1 MPGPIPQ
8 YVFLNGRL
16 TAADRA
22 TVSVFDRGFAYGD
35 SLFETIKVLA
45 GRPVFFPEHLNRLA
59 KGMELA
65 GFKGKPDAAGLLNQA
80 LALAQ
85 RNEVKLGRLR
95 IQVTRGTPERPAGP
109 DPGDDI
115 PLTWLMTLEP
125 FTPLPAKQ
133 YQAGVACA
141 TVAASRG
148 RYAALKSTGL
158 LGSILARRQ
167 AHAAGA
173 WEAVITSGH
182 GRMLEGVYT
191 NIFFLAGNLLVTAG
205 EADGVL
211 AGIIRGKVL
220 KLAPGLDL
228 AVEFHAPQLAELGLG
243 ATSAFLTS
251 SLLGICA
258 ISEID
263 GIRLEPD
270 PGAISLLRERLRVLE
285 EESAGVPGL

>member
-1 MPGPIPQ
+1 MPPLTPQ

-22 TVSVFDRGFAYGD
+22 MVSVFDRGFAYGD

-45 GRPVFFPEHLNRLA
+45 GRPVFFAEHLQRLA
-59 KGMELA
+59 AGMDRA
-65 GFKGKPDAAGLLNQA
+65 GFAVPPDPAGLLSQA
-80 LALAQ
+80 LSLALK
-85 RNEVKLGRLR
+85 NEVELGRLR
-95 IQVTRGTPERPAGP
+95 IQVTRGTPGHPSGP

-115 PLTWLMTLEP
+115 PPTWLMTLEP
-125 FTPLPAKQ
+125 FTPPPVEL
-133 YQAGVACA
+133 YQSGASCA
-141 TVAASRG
+141 TVAAGRG

-158 LGSILARRQ
+158 LGSILARRE

-182 GRMLEGVYT
+182 GRILEGVYT
-191 NIFFLAGNLLVTAG
+191 NIFFLAGKLLVTAG

-211 AGIIRGKVL
+211 PGIIRQKVMEM
-220 KLAPGLDL
+220 APDLDL
-228 AVEFHAPQLAELGLG
+228 AVEFHAPKLAELGLG
-243 ATSAFLTS
+243 ATAAFLTS

-258 ISEID
+258 ISDID
-263 GIRLEPD
+263 GIKLEPD

-285 EESAGVPGL
+285 VESAGVPDL